1 MEEKRR
7 KHLMCFLMLT
17 FFVLIFI
24 FNIFTPLL
32 SDDFDY
38 MLQARSGD
46 SLWDLILQEYNQ
58 YMTWNGRS
66 VTFILFRIFLCA
78 PEIVLK
84 LANSIVFMILSVL
97 IYFNIKGRKKYDVL
111 VYLLVQLGLWLF
123 AVNFSQT
130 ILWECGAFVY
140 LWGMTIIL
148 GFLTT
153 VRYMVESKKN
163 AKIISCILIFL
174 FGWAAGWC
182 NENTSGGALLLLI
195 ISAILYRFIYE
206 DKKVPKIL
214 ITAILGN
221 IVGLGFLVLGPGVR
235 NRASLIEERHSG
247 LYGMVSRIQKLTLL
261 NEEAFLVLLGI
272 FAATII
278 WSVYYHNRKGE
289 SVKQILFALRYRII
303 FFVVYLATVYAL
315 AATAVPQIR
324 ALFGA
329 GIFLLIACIQG
340 IVDNLRVDND
350 GKEDATKQM
359 LSFLYGSVIAAMSI
373 YLFFQIVDCGAMLI
387 RIRRDYDERIAY
399 IEQQI
404 EAGETDIVV
413 AQFHEDFDNAYTC
426 AYEMELT
433 DDPEYWTNVQYKNF
447 FGVNSITAIPY
458 EEWEENYSN

>member
-1 MEEKRR
+1 MKEKSN
-7 KHLMCFLMLT
+7 KTLFYFT
-17 FFVLIFI
+17 ITIFFILIFV
-24 FNIFTPLL
+24 FNLCTPLI
-32 SDDFDY
+32 SDDLDY
-38 MLQARSGD
+38 MSQARSASG
-46 SLWDLILQEYNQ
+46 LWDLLKQEYNQ
-58 YMTWNGRS
+58 YMTWNSRS
-66 VTFILFRIFLCA
+66 VTFVLYRIFLCA
-78 PEIVLK
+78 PQLVLK
-84 LANSIVFMILSVL
+84 LANSLVFMALSILVYL
-97 IYFNIKGRKKYDVL
+97 NIENRKKYDVL
-111 VYLLVQLGLWLF
+111 VYFLVQLGLWIF
-123 AVNFSQT
+123 AVNFPQT
-130 ILWECGAFVY
+130 ILWESGAFSY

-148 GFLTT
+148 AFVTS
-153 VRYMVESKKN
+153 VRHMVRLEKN
-163 AKIISCILIFL
+163 YHWYNYALIFL

-182 NENTSGGALLLLI
+182 NENTSGGAFLVLVSI
-195 ISAILYRFIYE
+195 CILYRFVYE
-206 DKKVPKIL
+206 NKRFPKIV
-214 ITAILGN
+214 IPAMLGN
-221 IVGLGFLVLGPGVR
+221 IVGLLFLVLSPGAR
-235 NRASLIEERHSG
+235 ARASFAQENHSG
-247 LYGMVSRIQKLTLL
+247 LYGIVSRIQKLTLL
-261 NEEAFLVLLGI
+261 NREAFLILLII

-278 WSVYYHNRKGE
+278 WSLYYHNKKGDN
-289 SVKQILFALRYRII
+289 VKQILFALRYRII

-350 GKEDATKQM
+350 GKADATKQM

-404 EAGETDIVV
+404 AAGETDIVV

-433 DDPEYWTNVQYKNF
+433 DDPEYWINVQYKNF

-458 EEWEENYSN
+458 DEWEENYSN

>member
-1 MEEKRR
+1 MQEKRR
-7 KHLMCFLMLT
+7 KQLMAFLWIL
-17 FFVLIFI
+17 FFILIFI
-24 FNIFTPLL
+24 FNICTPLI

-38 MLQARSGD
+38 MSQARSG
-46 SLWDLILQEYNQ
+46 SNLWDLILQEYNQ

-66 VTFILFRIFLCA
+66 VTFILYRIFLCA
-78 PEIVLK
+78 PEIILK
-84 LANSIVFMILSVL
+84 FANSIVYMILSML
-97 IYFNIKGRKKYDVL
+97 IYFNIDNKKKYDVT
-111 VYLLVQLGLWLF
+111 VFVLVQLGLWIF
-123 AVNFSQT
+123 GVQFPQT

-140 LWGMTIIL
+140 LWGMAIIL
-148 GFLTT
+148 GFLSI
-153 VRYMVESKKN
+153 VRYLVLNNRKESVL
-163 AKIISCILIFL
+163 SCALIFL

-195 ISAILYRFIYE
+195 ISGCWIYHTERSVSKIIISAI
-206 DKKVPKIL
+206 
-214 ITAILGN
+214 AGN
-221 IVGLGFLVLGPGVR
+221 AVGLGFLVLGPGVR
-235 NRASLIEERHSG
+235 SRASSIEELHSG
-247 LYGMVSRIQKLTLL
+247 LYGIVARVQKLTLL
-261 NEEAFLVLLGI
+261 NEEAFLILLII

-278 WSVYYHNRKGE
+278 WSLYYHNKKGDN
-289 SVKQILFALRYRII
+289 VKQILFALRYRII

-350 GKEDATKQM
+350 GKADATKQM

-433 DDPEYWTNVQYKNF
+433 DDPEYWINVQYKNF

-458 EEWEENYSN
+458 DEWEENYSN